1 MPLPTQSQKQ
11 YELRL
16 YDDILLTFTALRDA
30 FGTVSVQIDE
40 VFAQDHHLLP
50 LSLWPDATSGTRLLD
65 WLNTRVIPKNRKFV
79 DQILAQAGITDDST
93 FGVLDV
99 CLGLSVNDAYWVTP
113 AGFKGTWAE
122 YNLFENDLD
131 EALALVAYTG
141 FTTSQKHKA
150 GLSTEWTTNG
160 QFPKAWRRIGNTL
173 QLYKG
178 GTEGYA
184 NAGMEPY
191 SEFFTAQA
199 AQAFGIEHVPYD
211 LAEWKGRLASVC
223 PLMHDPDTAFVPFW
237 TAAEQSLFPSTLE
250 ASRRISAEAFESL
263 RTMYIFDAL
272 VCNTDRHA
280 NNYGFLRDNTTGEL
294 VGFAPLFDHNLA
306 LFPNDMEQDYASWTE
321 QGSIRRPAGS
331 NLSFDSVASLVMT
344 EAHHEALRKMIGFQ
358 FENHPQYPVSSARLD
373 ALNRFI
379 AMRIRQLLAIAPV
392 NDRQLLSSLNDVL
405 PADTVI
411 PACC

>member
-1 MPLPTQSQKQ
+1 MLLSAQSHTQ

-16 YDDILLTFTALRDA
+16 YDDILLTFTVLRDA
-30 FGTVSVQIDE
+30 FGTASVMLDE
-40 VFAQDHHLLP
+40 VSTRDRHLLP
-50 LSLWPDATSGTRLLD
+50 LPLWPDITSGTRLQD
-65 WLNTRVIPKNRKFV
+65 WLDTRVIPKNRKFV
-79 DQILAQAGITDDST
+79 DQILAQAGITDNST
-93 FGVLDV
+93 FGVIDV

-113 AGFKGTWAE
+113 TGFEGTWTD

-160 QFPKAWRRIGNTL
+160 QFPKAWRRINGSL

-191 SEFFTAQA
+191 SEYFAAQA
-199 AQAFGIEHVPYD
+199 AKAFGINHVSYG
-211 LAEWKGRLASVC
+211 LAEWKGKLASVC
-223 PLMHDPDTAFVPFW
+223 PLMHDPAMAFVPFW
-237 TAAEQSLFPSTLE
+237 TATEQSRFPATLE
-250 ASRRISAEAFESL
+250 TARRISDNVFESL
-263 RTMYIFDAL
+263 RTMYVFDAL

-280 NNYGFLRDNTTGEL
+280 NNFGFLRDNATGKL
-294 VGFAPLFDHNLA
+294 TGFAPLFDHNLA
-306 LFPNDMEQDYASWTE
+306 LFPNDMEQDFASWTE

-331 NLSFDSVASLVMT
+331 NLSFDSVVSLVMS

-358 FENHPQYPVSSARLD
+358 FENHPQYPVSSKRLD

-379 AMRIRQLLAIAPV
+379 STRIRQLLAIAPAD
-392 NDRQLLSSLNDVL
+392 DRRLISNLKDVL
-405 PADTVI
+405 PVDTVI